1 MDIDSIVELP
11 SNGSPKKNSIK
22 KALFSLS
29 LPGIEEIV
37 KDEPNENQ

>member
-22 KALFSLS
+22 KALFSL
-29 LPGIEEIV
+29 PDIEEIV

>member
-1 MDIDSIVELP
+1 MDIDSIVELS
-11 SNGSPKKNSIK
+11 SNGSPKKNSTK
-22 KALFSLS
+22 NALFS

>member
-1 MDIDSIVELP
+1 MDIDSIVEQP

-22 KALFSLS
+22 KALFSL
-29 LPGIEEIV
+29 PDIEEIV